1 MKIRLK
7 PVLGLMLCLLIVTSC
22 KNTDSD
28 ESDAI
33 FPESF
38 QKVWQEEPFDDGDV
52 IGIYFTKNQMYTWD
66 YNGDDFDQG
75 EDCYFNDLEG
85 SLISVDGDIYTI
97 EFLDPFSGEV
107 EYEFDLRISIAGNT
121 LRTVDIEDGVTTS
134 FSDTGMNPSDLT
146 PACTFKANQENQKRY
161 QPFN

>member
-7 PVLGLMLCLLIVTSC
+7 SVLGLMLCLLIVTSC

-38 QKVWQEEPFDDGDV
+38 QKVWQDETFDDGDV
-52 IGIYFTKNQMYTWD
+52 IGIYFTENQVYAWD
-66 YNGDDFDQG
+66 YDGDDFDQG
-75 EDCYFNDLEG
+75 EDCYFNFPTG
-85 SLISVDGDIYTI
+85 SLKSVDDDIYTI
-97 EFLDPFSGEV
+97 EFLDPFNGDNEIFNV
-107 EYEFDLRISIAGNT
+107 RIFVTGDT
-121 LRTVDIEDGVTTS
+121 LRTVDIEDGFISS

-146 PACTFKANQENQKRY
+146 PACTFKANQENQKEY

>member
-1 MKIRLK
+1 M
-7 PVLGLMLCLLIVTSC
+7 TSC

-33 FPESF
+33 FPVSF
-38 QKVWQEEPFDDGDV
+38 QKVWQDETFDDGDV
-52 IGIYFTKNQMYTWD
+52 IGIYFTENQVYDWD
-66 YNGDDFDQG
+66 YDGDDFDQG
-75 EDCYFNDLEG
+75 EDCYFNSPLG

-97 EFLDPFSGEV
+97 EFLDPLSGENDEV
-107 EYEFDLRISIAGNT
+107 DVRIFIAGDT
-121 LRTVDIEDGVTTS
+121 LRAVYIDDGFTIS